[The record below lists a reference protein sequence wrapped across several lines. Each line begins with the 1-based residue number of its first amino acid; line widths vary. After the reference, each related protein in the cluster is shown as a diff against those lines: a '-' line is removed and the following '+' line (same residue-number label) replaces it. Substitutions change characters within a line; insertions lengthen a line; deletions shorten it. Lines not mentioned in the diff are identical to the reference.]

1 MVVESKRKM
10 EKRLIMFG
18 YAMLLASSMYGCGI
32 YEGMSMKPH
41 KTTVSTNTT
50 MSNVDKA
57 NDDKDQTK
65 NSMTVSVTQD
75 FKWGDK

>member
-1 MVVESKRKM
+1 MVIESKRKM

-18 YAMLLASSMYGCGI
+18 YAILLASSMYGCGV
-32 YEGMSMKPH
+32 YEGMKMKPH

-57 NDDKDQTK
+57 DSDKDQEKDSFGLTIK
-65 NSMTVSVTQD
+65 QE
-75 FKWGDK
+75 FIWKDK

>member
-1 MVVESKRKM
+1 M
-10 EKRLIMFG
+10 
-18 YAMLLASSMYGCGI
+18 SSI
-32 YEGMSMKPH
+32 
-41 KTTVSTNTT
+41 
-50 MSNVDKA
+50 DKA

>member
-1 MVVESKRKM
+1 MKTINNEIV
-10 EKRLIMFG
+10 RLDSLICHALG
-18 YAMLLASSMYGCGI
+18 
-32 YEGMSMKPH
+32 MKPD
-41 KTTVSTNTT
+41 KTSVKVSNT
-50 MSNVDKA
+50 MSSIDKA

>member
-1 MVVESKRKM
+1 MDIKIEREMGKIK
-10 EKRLIMFG
+10 KIIMFS
-18 YAMLLASSMYGCGI
+18 YVILMAASMYGCSLG
-32 YEGMSMKPH
+32 MKPD
-41 KTTVSTNTT
+41 KTSVNVSNT
-50 MSNVDKA
+50 MSSIDKA